1 MVLTRIM
8 SRLLRS
14 KKKEFNKICI
24 HNSLNL
30 DFNTNKN
37 ALGVFF
43 SIFVEREYSDWF
55 PFYKK
60 ITIVDIGAHYG
71 YFSIF
76 SAINSGKGS
85 RIIAIEPDNRNFN
98 VLSENIKSCKIDNIT
113 AINCAIS
120 NTNGESKLY
129 IGESVNNSLMPDY
142 ALNNPGAPFQ
152 NVEVKTLESVMSE
165 NKIDTIDF
173 LKMDCEGSEYSI
185 LFSAPAFVLDKINT
199 ISMEF
204 HDMKNADNTGNEM
217 VIFLANHSFSIV
229 KYEYAKTTMGLNY
242 GKIIG
247 TKLIKK

>member
-1 MVLTRIM
+1 MILTRIM
-8 SRLLRS
+8 SRLLS
-14 KKKEFNKICI
+14 NKKKEFNKICL
-24 HNSLNL
+24 HNGINL
-30 DFNTNKN
+30 DFNINKD

-43 SIFVEREYSDWF
+43 SIFEEREYSDWF

-60 ITIVDIGAHYG
+60 VTIVDIGAHYG

-85 RIIAIEPDNRNFN
+85 RIIAIEPDNRNFK
-98 VLSENIKSCKIDNIT
+98 VLSENIRNSKIDNIT

-120 NTNGESKLY
+120 NTNGEAKLY
-129 IGESVNNSLMPDY
+129 IGESVNNSLMSDY
-142 ALNNPGAPFQ
+142 ALNKPGSPIQ
-152 NVEVKTLESVMSE
+152 NVAVKTLELVMNE

-204 HDMKNADNTGNEM
+204 HDMKNADNTGNVM
-217 VIFLANHSFSIV
+217 AIFLAKHGFTIV

-247 TKLIKK
+247 TKLLKK